1 MNSWS
6 LVHSQARFFSE
17 RTLIPKHFIGLFA
30 STMAEGSSRFSSW
43 IFVKILRLKFG
54 DNLKLN
60 FGQDLEVDVW
70 SGRPVGTKSQLNPKW
85 GAPFNASWKCLPT
98 PVWPDRDDFIEVNF
112 ENISPKMRNNFVK
125 RPLGNAR
132 SHAAGSVNPKN
143 TPYDAHS
150 ANQMWKETF
159 LEWWCFYCY
168 QMLLHSTPP
177 LSPPISILKI
187 PKPFQFKNA
196 WSTVIATHFDS
207 ASQKRRKAIIGHLH
221 KSSFHLLFMVLHYG
235 PYEGSNDSTKE
246 AIIFRNNL
254 LDNWNGINP
263 DDPLSTV
270 DKVATFAWMLER
282 YSKSFENDLFIE
294 QTRSSKD
301 ECSSRSS
308 NQL

>member
-1 MNSWS
+1 
-6 LVHSQARFFSE
+6 
-17 RTLIPKHFIGLFA
+17 
-30 STMAEGSSRFSSW
+30 MAEGSSRFSSW

-159 LEWWCFYCY
+159 QEWWCFYCY

-177 LSPPISILKI
+177 PFRHIFPFWKSPSHFNSKMLEVLLLLLISIQHHRREE
-187 PKPFQFKNA
+187 KPLL
-196 WSTVIATHFDS
+196 AT
-207 ASQKRRKAIIGHLH
+207 
-221 KSSFHLLFMVLHYG
+221 Y
-235 PYEGSNDSTKE
+235 T
-246 AIIFRNNL
+246 
-254 LDNWNGINP
+254 NP
-263 DDPLSTV
+263 
-270 DKVATFAWMLER
+270 
-282 YSKSFENDLFIE
+282 LFISCLWYCTMGRMRA
-294 QTRSSKD
+294 QTTAAR
-301 ECSSRSS
+301 RR
-308 NQL
+308 